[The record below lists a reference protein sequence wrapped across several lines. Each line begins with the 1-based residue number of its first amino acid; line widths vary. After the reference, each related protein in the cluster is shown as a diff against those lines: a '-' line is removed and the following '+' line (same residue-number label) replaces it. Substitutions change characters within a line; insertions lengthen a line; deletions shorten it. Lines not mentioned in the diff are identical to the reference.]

1 MKLMNC
7 RGKNELMSGC
17 IQQEIVLS
25 LFSLNDPSGLLSAP
39 TLVVVSHTVNL
50 LSALPLQCLDVLL
63 MVPVGPGSEQCLGV
77 NMDCVHTLVLFMER
91 RLESV
96 KQRAEA

>member
-1 MKLMNC
+1 MNC

-17 IQQEIVLS
+17 IQQANARNAL
-25 LFSLNDPSGLLSAP
+25 GAP
-39 TLVVVSHTVNL
+39 LMALTVVVVSHTVNL

-91 RLESV
+91 RLELV
-96 KQRAEA
+96 RQRAEA

>member
-1 MKLMNC
+1 M
-7 RGKNELMSGC
+7 
-17 IQQEIVLS
+17 
-25 LFSLNDPSGLLSAP
+25 
-39 TLVVVSHTVNL
+39 NL

-63 MVPVGPGSEQCLGV
+63 MVPLELGSEQCRGI

-96 KQRAEA
+96 GQRAEAKCLKQFYSRSSV